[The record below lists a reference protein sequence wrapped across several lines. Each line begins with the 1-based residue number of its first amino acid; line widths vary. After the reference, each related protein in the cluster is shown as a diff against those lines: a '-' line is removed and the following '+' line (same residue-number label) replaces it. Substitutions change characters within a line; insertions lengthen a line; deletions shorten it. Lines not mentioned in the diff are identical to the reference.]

1 MHSFVMLIAT
11 WKSASA
17 LHASACTGRVWSGSD
32 HSRAGYLLQAPQVE
46 QLRRVEMCPVAEP
59 MTEEDST
66 PKQMIP
72 HPTGA
77 PDS

>member
-11 WKSASA
+11 RKSTSA

-32 HSRAGYLLQAPQVE
+32 HSRARHLSQVPQVE
-46 QLRRVEMCPVAEP
+46 QPRRVEMCRVTAS
-59 MTEEDST
+59 TEEDST

-72 HPTGA
+72 YTTGA